1 MKRKMKQIAALL
13 LIAAFVVGCSASKEV
28 TRLEPGTQTDLSGNW
43 NDTDSRLVA
52 EEMIDDAMSRPWL
65 GIFREEQGRRPVVTV
80 GRIRNNSS
88 EHIDT
93 ETFTKDF
100 ERELLNSGQIRFV
113 AAPEQRMDVRSERQ
127 DQADWAS
134 EETKKMLRE
143 ELGADFILLGSIS
156 SIVDQEGDKQVIF
169 YTTDLELINIESNEK
184 VWIGNKKIKKGISRG
199 STKW

>member
-1 MKRKMKQIAALL
+1 MRTTAVLLIVGLL
-13 LIAAFVVGCSASKEV
+13 LLGCSSGKEV
-28 TRLEPGTQTDLSGNW
+28 TRLDPGTQTDLSGKW

-52 EEMIDDAMSRPWL
+52 EEMISDALARPWL
-65 GIFREEQGRRPVVTV
+65 GSFREDNGRKPIVTV

-100 ERELLNSGQIRFV
+100 ERELLNSGQVRFV
-113 AAPEQRMDVRSERQ
+113 AAPEQRMDIRSERQ

-134 EETKKMLRE
+134 EETRKMLRE
-143 ELGADFILLGSIS
+143 ELGADYILLGSIS
-156 SIVDQEGDKQVIF
+156 SITDQEGDLQVIF
-169 YTTDLELINIESNEK
+169 YTTDLELIDIESNEK

>member
-1 MKRKMKQIAALL
+1 MKSAVLLVVAALFL
-13 LIAAFVVGCSASKEV
+13 AGCSSSKQV
-28 TRLEPGTQTDLSGNW
+28 TRLDPGTQTDLSGNW

-52 EEMIDDAMSRPWL
+52 EEMINDAVSRPWL
-65 GIFREEQGRRPVVTV
+65 GNFRDARGRKPVVTV

-113 AAPEQRMDVRSERQ
+113 AAPEQRMDIRSERQ

-134 EETKKMLRE
+134 EETKKMLRD
-143 ELGADFILLGSIS
+143 ELGADYILLGTLS
-156 SIVDQEGDKQVIF
+156 SITDQEGDKQVIF
-169 YTTDLELINIESNEK
+169 YTTDLELIDIQTNEK

-199 STKW
+199 STTW

>member
-1 MKRKMKQIAALL
+1 MKSAVLIVVAALL
-13 LIAAFVVGCSASKEV
+13 LAGCSSSKQV
-28 TRLEPGTQTDLSGNW
+28 TRLDPGSQTDLSGNW

-52 EEMIDDAMSRPWL
+52 EEMINDALSRPWL
-65 GIFREEQGRRPVVTV
+65 GNFREAQNRKPVVTV

-113 AAPEQRMDVRSERQ
+113 AAPEQRMDIRSERQ

-134 EETKKMLRE
+134 EETKKMLRD
-143 ELGADFILLGSIS
+143 ELGADYILLGTLS
-156 SIVDQEGDKQVIF
+156 SITDQEGDKQVIF
-169 YTTDLELINIESNEK
+169 YTTDLELIDIQTNEK
-184 VWIGNKKIKKGISRG
+184 VWMGNKKIKKGISRG
-199 STKW
+199 STTW